1 MQTNNLQLLFAPE
14 THRPNGKK
22 GKVRTVKVIEKGKV
36 VDKVVKC
43 PKCGRNIGDIIFGE
57 IHVYFKC
64 FICWELFDLGLRA

>member
-1 MQTNNLQLLFAPE
+1 MMKNRLYNQQSLFE
-14 THRPNGKK
+14 KTVKIT
-22 GKVRTVKVIEKGKV
+22 GKVRTVKVVENGKV

-43 PKCGRNIGDIIFGE
+43 PRCGSTIGDIVYGE

>member
-1 MQTNNLQLLFAPE
+1 MPNLSHQSLFEKTVKIA
-14 THRPNGKK
+14 
-22 GKVRTVKVIEKGKV
+22 GKVRTVKVVENGKV

-43 PKCGRNIGDIIFGE
+43 PKCGSTIGDIVYGE